1 MRLMIFPEESSQIS
15 MHLTEVLRYLEI
27 VRADYPEQG
36 WMLAYLQ
43 DDVKTTRARIN
54 EVLQS

>member
-1 MRLMIFPEESSQIS
+1 MIFPEESRQIY

>member
-1 MRLMIFPEESSQIS
+1 MIFPEESRQIY
-15 MHLTEVLRYLEI
+15 MHLTEVLRYLEV

-36 WMLAYLQ
+36 WMLSHLQ
-43 DDVKTTRARIN
+43 DDIKNARKRIN

>member
-1 MRLMIFPEESSQIS
+1 MFPEESRQIY

-36 WMLAYLQ
+36 WMLSHLH
-43 DDVKTTRARIN
+43 DDVKTTRNRIN
-54 EVLQS
+54 EMLS